1 MPVVQNTCQAFNNHF
16 TQSYG
21 QYHIHKKSKAVEH
34 VYNAAENHAQ
44 ETDARTMMADA
55 LQGLEDATIEDR

>member
-1 MPVVQNTCQAFNNHF
+1 MPVVHNTCQAFNNNF

-21 QYHIHKKSKAVEH
+21 QYHIHKKSTAFEH
-34 VYNAAENHAQ
+34 VYDAAENHAQ
-44 ETDARTMMADA
+44 ETDARTMMTDA